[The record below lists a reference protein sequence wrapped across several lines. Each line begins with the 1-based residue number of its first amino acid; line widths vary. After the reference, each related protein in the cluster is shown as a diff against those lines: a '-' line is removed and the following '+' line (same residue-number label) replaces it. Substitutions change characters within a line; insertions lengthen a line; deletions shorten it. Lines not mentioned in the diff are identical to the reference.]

1 MSAETEIRP
10 CWGAARVHAKD
21 AETVDR
27 MEALAF
33 TGEDIWQLS
42 LARMPQSS
50 S

>member
-1 MSAETEIRP
+1 MSAETESVP
-10 CWGAARVHAKD
+10 AGGARVHAKD

-27 MEALAF
+27 VEALAF